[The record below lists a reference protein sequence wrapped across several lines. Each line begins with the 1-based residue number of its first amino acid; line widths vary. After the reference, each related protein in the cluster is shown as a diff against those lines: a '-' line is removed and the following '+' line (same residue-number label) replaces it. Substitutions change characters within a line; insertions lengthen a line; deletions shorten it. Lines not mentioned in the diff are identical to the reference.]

1 MQFMTKDKFRL
12 LTLILINSCIVLLWV
27 IHLFFIQVRDI
38 HNLKNRK
45 MRYKPRKEIQIPFR
59 GNITDA
65 NSTLLATTI
74 KNYQLDM
81 DKQSI
86 RRYCKRNDKNYD
98 ETLNRAVE
106 IISDNSEIS
115 ESDLKRKLKRHKN
128 SDFIMLASSVKE
140 SDLLKIKQN
149 LRAEHIPGINSTF
162 KSMQR
167 VYPKGALASRLIG
180 ATKENS
186 ADSGEEESLYS
197 IKGVTGLEYALEKY
211 LKGKY
216 GWKTTYYDGNQQAI
230 PDPSLA
236 EKKVENGST
245 VTLTID
251 AEIQEILEKH
261 LNSGIEAYNAKN
273 ALGVIMDPKTG
284 NIIAMAGSSCEDS
297 KKKLNEIRTY
307 GNMPTSFIFEPGSTI
322 KPITVLL
329 ALEKK
334 LYQPEDMVDCRKYK
348 LDRRVISDV
357 HEFDELSVKDVI
369 VHSSNVGVAKIVEKI
384 GSKPFYKRLIELGFG
399 HKTGINVSGESS
411 GILRKLN
418 KWQGFSLHS
427 ISFGQ
432 EIGVTALQL
441 ANAYCTL
448 ANGGKVMQPNLIKTI
463 VDDEGSTV
471 LETKPKVLR
480 KISDKKSLTQLHEM
494 LEGVVEYG
502 TGIAT
507 RIENIR
513 IAGKTGTA
521 EKKAKGQIGY
531 AEKAHTPVWA
541 GFFPVED
548 PRLVVV
554 IAFDEPDYKYHYASM
569 SAVPTFKKVVE
580 EILVLPDY
588 NLLAEIKQ
596 ENQETVTMPD
606 FMNMEFKDAL
616 PLLDKNKLKYKT
628 VYKSKSNTI
637 TNQFPKPDIS
647 FNPDNEILLV
657 FGHGNDVAELE
668 SETMPDLVGCSLR
681 KAVEYAKR
689 NHVKLKIQGRGV
701 VVKQSIPPK
710 TKIEYGQLCHISAE

>member
-1 MQFMTKDKFRL
+1 MQSMTKDKFRFL
-12 LTLILINSCIVLLWV
+12 SLIAINACIVLLWV
-27 IHLFFIQVRDI
+27 IHLFFIQVKDI
-38 HNLKNRK
+38 HDLESRK
-45 MRYKPRKEIQIPFR
+45 MRYKPRKEIQVPFR

-65 NSTLLATTI
+65 NATLLATTI

-86 RRYCKRNDKNYD
+86 KKYCKRNDKDTD
-98 ETLNRAVE
+98 ETIDKAIDIVAKY
-106 IISDNSEIS
+106 
-115 ESDLKRKLKRHKN
+115 SDLTKSELARKLKRHKN
-128 SDFIMLASSVKE
+128 ANFIMLASSIKE
-140 SDLLKIKQN
+140 SDLLKIRHALN
-149 LRAEHIPGINSTF
+149 EEHIPGINSTF

-180 ATKENS
+180 ATKETS
-186 ADSGEEESLYS
+186 PDAGEEESLYS
-197 IKGVTGLEYALEKY
+197 LKGVTGLEYALEKY

-245 VTLTID
+245 VSLTID
-251 AEIQEILEKH
+251 SEIQEILEKH
-261 LNSGIEAYNAKN
+261 LNSGIDTYNAKN
-273 ALGVIMDPKTG
+273 ALGVIMDPETG
-284 NIIAMAGSSCEDS
+284 DIIAMAGSSCEDS

-334 LYQPEDMVDCRKYK
+334 LFTPEDKIDCRKYK
-348 LDRRVISDV
+348 LNKRTISDV
-357 HEFDELSVKDVI
+357 HDFDELTVKDVI

-432 EIGVTALQL
+432 EIGVTAIQL

-448 ANGGKVMQPNLIKTI
+448 ANGGKVMQPNLIKKIT
-463 VDDEGSTV
+463 DDEGNTV
-471 LETKPKVLR
+471 LESKPKVLR
-480 KISDKKSLTQLHEM
+480 KISDKKSIAQLQDM

-521 EKKAKGQIGY
+521 EKKIRGKVGY
-531 AEKAHTPVWA
+531 ADKEHTPVWA
-541 GFFPVED
+541 GFFPADD
-548 PRLVVV
+548 PRLVAV
-554 IAFDEPDYKYHYASM
+554 IVFDEPDYKYHYASM

-580 EILVLPDY
+580 EILVLPEY

-596 ENQETVTMPD
+596 DNQATITMPD
-606 FMNMEFKDAL
+606 FMNKDFSNVL
-616 PLLDKNKLKYKT
+616 PVLEKNKLNYKT

-637 TNQFPKPDIS
+637 TNQFPKPGVN
-647 FNPDNEILLV
+647 FNPENEVLLV
-657 FGHGNDVAELE
+657 FGHDENKVSLE
-668 SETMPDLVGCSLR
+668 SETMPNLIGCSLR
-681 KAVEYAKR
+681 KAIEYGKR
-689 NHVKLKIQGRGV
+689 NHVKLKISGRGV